1 MLLEELEPLPGYLQ
15 YRHGS
20 KVIIKIIDI
29 VPYIDVLRYILPLF
43 QLSGK
48 CLFFCIFTVYPAERE
63 VYGADNYS
71 CIGRQEVV
79 KKKCLGNRW
88 DKRRISSVTAGVAF
102 FSVFPIAVHE
112 GHVQAYGVSSGAIT
126 KRNFPFSPK
135 LSVI

>member
-71 CIGRQEVV
+71 CIGRQLFVCDLLRSQIRSCKEEMPG
-79 KKKCLGNRW
+79 KSLG
-88 DKRRISSVTAGVAF
+88 
-102 FSVFPIAVHE
+102 
-112 GHVQAYGVSSGAIT
+112 
-126 KRNFPFSPK
+126 
-135 LSVI
+135 